1 MRIERIGFTPLKG
14 GRHRAHATVD
24 LTGTGPAGD
33 RVFCLVD
40 RAAGKVLRTVQNPSL
55 VQAASRWESGVLTVD
70 LPHRTVEG
78 VPAPTGE
85 LVELDYWGR
94 PAELEI
100 CDGPWAQAFGEH
112 LGYDVSLARAVR
124 AGEVVYGGCVSIVTT
139 SSLRLLSERLGRDIE
154 PARFRPTFV
163 IDTGDLPAHAE
174 DGWAGRTL
182 RLGQDARVTVRQPI
196 PRCAGVD
203 LDPDKGVRDAPVLAE
218 LGGYRQGR
226 DGLDFGVDAAVS
238 TAGRVRTGDQVE
250 LERG

>member
-14 GRHRAHATVD
+14 GRHRAHDTVD
-24 LTGTGPAGD
+24 LTSTGPAGD

-40 RAAGKVLRTVQNPSL
+40 RARGRVLRTVQNPSL
-55 VQAASRWESGVLTVD
+55 VQATSRWEAGVLTVD

-78 VPAPTGE
+78 VPEPTGE

-94 PAELEI
+94 PAALEV
-100 CDGPWAQAFGEH
+100 CAGPWAQAFTEH
-112 LGYDVSLARAVR
+112 LGYDVSLARVVR
-124 AGEVVYGGCVSIVTT
+124 AGEVVYGGSVSIVTT
-139 SSLRLLSERLGRDIE
+139 SSVRRLADRLGRDIQ

-163 IDTGDLPAHAE
+163 IDTGDLPAHVE
-174 DGWAGRTL
+174 DGWLGRTL
-182 RLGQDARVTVRQPI
+182 RLGEARVTVRQPI
-196 PRCAGVD
+196 PRCAVVD

-218 LGGYRQGR
+218 LGGYRQGK
-226 DGLDFGVDAAVS
+226 DGLDFGVDAVVS